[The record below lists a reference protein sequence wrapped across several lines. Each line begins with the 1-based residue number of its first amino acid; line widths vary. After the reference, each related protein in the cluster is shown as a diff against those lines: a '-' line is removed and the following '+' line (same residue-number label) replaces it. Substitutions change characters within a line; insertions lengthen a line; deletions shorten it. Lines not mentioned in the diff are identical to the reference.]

1 MFYNMSS
8 EQKIPPESP
17 KGPDTDFNKE
27 NAKEH
32 FPEDRNTPALPTP
45 NTQSQPDNMEVHH
58 HSHAHGK
65 KNRKAYF
72 WEFLMLFL
80 AVFCGS
86 LAEYQ
91 LEHKIEKERE
101 RQFIGSLIND
111 IATDTVSLE
120 SIIHFRERREK
131 RMDSLTF
138 LLNNDASKTGDIY
151 FHAIYVTRNIS
162 IRFVPSDGTIQ
173 QLKNSGGF
181 RLIRNRKVADSISS
195 YDVAIRNLLKQAENE
210 TEIMH
215 SYYESAGKKFD
226 GLVFDRMLDEN
237 NLIIRP
243 KDNPPL
249 APFSVADLREF
260 NYTLYPVKS
269 INKATRREEKIFLKK
284 AQNLLALL
292 KKEYDIK

>member
-1 MFYNMSS
+1 
-8 EQKIPPESP
+8 
-17 KGPDTDFNKE
+17 
-27 NAKEH
+27 
-32 FPEDRNTPALPTP
+32 
-45 NTQSQPDNMEVHH
+45 MEVHH

-65 KNRKAYF
+65 KSWKAYF
-72 WEFLMLFL
+72 WEFLMLFM

-91 LEHKIEKERE
+91 LEHKIEKDRE

-111 IATDTVSLE
+111 IAADTVRLE
-120 SIIHFRERREK
+120 NIIQFRDRREN
-131 RMDSLTF
+131 RLDSLTF

-195 YDVAIRNLLKQAENE
+195 YDVAMRNLVKQTENE
-210 TEIMH
+210 DETLRF
-215 SYYESAGKKFD
+215 YYEFAGKIFD

-237 NLIIRP
+237 NLIVRP

-249 APFSVADLREF
+249 APFSSADLREL
-260 NYTLYPVKS
+260 NYRLYPVKS
-269 INKATRREEKIFLKK
+269 INKAARRDEKMFLAK

-292 KKEYDIK
+292 KKEYNIRN